1 MFLVDSHCH
10 LDGLDYESLHKDVD
24 DVLAKAAARD
34 VKFCLAVATTLPGY
48 LHMRDLVGER
58 DNVVFSCGVHP
69 LNQNDPYDVEDLR
82 RLAAEEGVVALGE
95 TGLDYYYTPET
106 KVRQQESFIH
116 HIQIGRELNKPVIVH
131 TRDARAD
138 TLAIL
143 REEKVTDCG
152 GVLHCF
158 TEDRETAGKLLD
170 LGFYISFSGI
180 VTFRNAEQL
189 RDAARYVPLDRLL
202 VETDSPYLAPVPHR
216 GKENQPAMVRD
227 VAEYMAVLKG
237 VAVEELA
244 QATTDNFARLFADN
258 VFWQSLGNNLLYIL
272 LTVVPGVTLALLLA
286 VALSENHRVN
296 RWLRTAFFF
305 PMIIPMVSA
314 AALWLFI
321 FMPGLGLLDHY
332 LAKLFGPMNNNWL
345 GRSNSALLALALI
358 GVWKFAGY
366 YMLFFLAGL
375 QSIPA
380 STREAALM
388 EGATRTQVF
397 FKVTLPLLRPT
408 LSFVITTALIYSI
421 TQIDHVAVM
430 TRGGPDNA
438 TTVLL
443 YYIQNLTWDSH
454 VLGKASAATFLTLAG
469 LFAFSLINLKLLEKG
484 AHYER

>member
-10 LDGLDYESLHKDVD
+10 LDGLDYQSLHKDVD

-48 LHMRDLVGER
+48 RGMRELVGQR

-69 LNQNDPYDVEDLR
+69 LNQDEPYDVEELR
-82 RLAAEEGVVALGE
+82 HLAADDDVVAMGE
-95 TGLDYYYTPET
+95 TGLDYFYTPET

-143 REEKVTDCG
+143 RHENVTDCG

-244 QATTDNFARLFADN
+244 QTTTDNFARLFHINA
-258 VFWQSLGNNLLYIL
+258 S
-272 LTVVPGVTLALLLA
+272 
-286 VALSENHRVN
+286 R
-296 RWLRTAFFF
+296 
-305 PMIIPMVSA
+305 
-314 AALWLFI
+314 
-321 FMPGLGLLDHY
+321 
-332 LAKLFGPMNNNWL
+332 
-345 GRSNSALLALALI
+345 
-358 GVWKFAGY
+358 
-366 YMLFFLAGL
+366 L
-375 QSIPA
+375 QSA
-380 STREAALM
+380 S
-388 EGATRTQVF
+388 
-397 FKVTLPLLRPT
+397 
-408 LSFVITTALIYSI
+408 
-421 TQIDHVAVM
+421 
-430 TRGGPDNA
+430 
-438 TTVLL
+438 
-443 YYIQNLTWDSH
+443 
-454 VLGKASAATFLTLAG
+454 
-469 LFAFSLINLKLLEKG
+469 
-484 AHYER
+484 